1 MNDKITKGY
10 YVLETELAVLFALQK
25 IENLYG
31 IQLECAESM
40 TKEQLYRTVFNLL
53 KKGFV
58 AQQDKTGA
66 CLVTEDMKHWL
77 VTIGRAEHFWV
88 YADRDELIPESYFY
102 NWNNE
107 VVWIQDGSINGSQ
120 LCIHEINKREMLEL
134 FTQWGVPM
142 LDETNCAV
150 EEDFLQEI
158 GVYYGQSKEQLLQ
171 QSEIKAVVQEFN
183 VKSHSKEQ
191 QILKLQRGLD
201 QYIIC
206 SNAER
211 SWGTPVKEGGED
223 EA

>member
-31 IQLECAESM
+31 IQLECAASM

-58 AQQDKTGA
+58 VQQDKTGA
-66 CLVTEDMKHWL
+66 CLVSEDVERWL
-77 VTIGRAEHFWV
+77 VTIGRSEHFWV

-102 NWNNE
+102 IWNKE

-134 FTQWGVPM
+134 FAQWGVPM
-142 LDETNCAV
+142 IDESDSAI
-150 EEDFLQEI
+150 EKELLQEMEI
-158 GVYYGQSKEQLLQ
+158 YYEQSKEQLLQ
-171 QSEIKAVVQEFN
+171 QNGIKAVIQEFN
-183 VKSHSKEQ
+183 MKSYSKEK
-191 QILKLQRGLD
+191 QILKLQRGID

-206 SNAER
+206 SNKER
-211 SWGTPVKEGGED
+211 SWGTPIKEGGED
-223 EA
+223 EI

>member
-58 AQQDKTGA
+58 VQQDKTGA
-66 CLVTEDMKHWL
+66 CLVTEDVKHWL
-77 VTIGRAEHFWV
+77 VTIGRSEHFWV

-102 NWNNE
+102 IWNNE
-107 VVWIQDGSINGSQ
+107 VVWIQDGGINGSQ

-134 FTQWGVPM
+134 FAQWGVPM
-142 LDETNCAV
+142 IDESDSAI
-150 EEDFLQEI
+150 EKELLQEMEI
-158 GVYYGQSKEQLLQ
+158 YYEQSKEQLLQ
-171 QSEIKAVVQEFN
+171 QNGIKAVIQEFN
-183 VKSHSKEQ
+183 MKSYSKEK
-191 QILKLQRGLD
+191 QILKLQRGID

-206 SNAER
+206 SNKER
-211 SWGTPVKEGGED
+211 SWGTPIKEGGED
-223 EA
+223 EI